1 MLVCYIVKKWATL
14 FSMLLFALNGVKH
27 QRKYLQTQ
35 IQKLNVKGPFTTL
48 NLPNISRSINID
60 AIYMSKLRISD
71 TIMRKCQ
78 VRTVSPTISSSVN
91 MMDVN
96 VIATTC
102 RNSASNKRN
111 APYIIIP
118 PEIT

>member
-1 MLVCYIVKKWATL
+1 MTSNIKE
-14 FSMLLFALNGVKH
+14 
-27 QRKYLQTQ
+27 
-35 IQKLNVKGPFTTL
+35 IFTDVNADAKRERTFRHFRTL

-60 AIYMSKLRISD
+60 ATYMSKLRISD

-78 VRTVSPTISSSVN
+78 VRTVSPTISSSVS
-91 MMDVN
+91 MRDVN

-102 RNSASNKRN
+102 RNSASNNRN